1 MYFSVGCSRGVFL
14 PKLVSHFLINLFLM
28 KTADF
33 SKLTF
38 AANLSTCNQA
48 ARRTSAPFLH
58 LVSDFVILFSVHLK
72 NQTKNSP

>member
-1 MYFSVGCSRGVFL
+1 
-14 PKLVSHFLINLFLM
+14 M

-38 AANLSTCNQA
+38 AASLSTCNQA